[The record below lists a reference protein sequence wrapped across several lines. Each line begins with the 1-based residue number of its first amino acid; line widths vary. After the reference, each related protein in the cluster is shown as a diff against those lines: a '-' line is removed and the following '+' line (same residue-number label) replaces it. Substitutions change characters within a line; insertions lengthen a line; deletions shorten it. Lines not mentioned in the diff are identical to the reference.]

1 MESAIE
7 PGKIMMQMKQA
18 TLMSTNLSC
27 YTEETK
33 NGKREEALDL
43 SEVSRNSVPYFH
55 AWANYTNLQNFHC
68 LFVLGLTGAFSVT
81 LIWILP
87 GAKPFLPQWTKS
99 L

>member
-7 PGKIMMQMKQA
+7 PGKIVMQMKQA

-55 AWANYTNLQNFHC
+55 TWANYTNLQNFHC

-87 GAKPFLPQWTKS
+87 SYLSEPNLYS
-99 L
+99 D